1 MADSLKTQIDDI
13 CRLADKVIK
22 NPSVKGDTITGIVKG
37 SNIPISLIADDNDY
51 LGNVLSNVVSTAIIT
66 VSKLFGNNN
75 DELQREREKRA
86 MLEKVIAKQQAVINK
101 LRNQN
106 KLNRQEIENLKQ
118 MIAILQAAIEKL
130 QKL

>member
-37 SNIPISLIADDNDY
+37 SNIPISLIAGDNDY

-101 LRNQN
+101 LKNQN

-118 MIAILQAAIEKL
+118 MNAILQAAIEKL